1 MPPLSPVTGGSFQIL
16 AVFRLLSVI
25 FAAVLVA
32 VPHFASGQI
41 SLQSYTDS
49 VVDGAENVKAIRVWS
64 NNSMRMP
71 VVNFKSVSSHVDE
84 EAQEHSIQLTIEITI
99 TPAPADRFELEY
111 TVGEHSTAES
121 LTRERRDYTIAPL
134 SSSPIQ
140 VFPDDNSAEIRL
152 TINND
157 WYAEEDET
165 IILILQPDD
174 PDDRKYTLGSKSVHT
189 VTIESS
195 DPTIISDVDFH
206 RDREFPR
213 PESDQTWDITVFLS
227 AGMYLGDDGNLH
239 PAPDIP
245 GIIEN
250 SVAPEKGLTLNYEL
264 GGTAEPGEDYT
275 IAQSTIQ
282 VPGNKSS
289 GMLYVEILDDN
300 VQEDTETIILTLI
313 EGDGY
318 NVGTKY
324 PSIMWTIEDDDTTP
338 LPKAAFALASSGAD
352 EDAGTHNITVNID
365 PAPQTNLILN
375 YTWNGGTA
383 VEGED
388 YRIEDK
394 GTVSVT
400 AGNTLVNI
408 PIMII
413 DDNADEVDETII
425 LTLTSGAGYDVGN
438 PDTHTLTITDND
450 TPVVRFESVSKRVDE
465 DAGRHNVIVN
475 IDPAPQTDLILN
487 YTWDGGTA
495 VEGEDYRIE
504 DKGTVS
510 VTTGNTSVN
519 IPVTIIDDNA
529 DEEDETVILTLTS
542 GSGYDLGNPNP
553 HTLTI
558 SDNDETPVV
567 RFESVSER
575 VDEDAGTHNIIVK
588 INPAPQT
595 DLILNYTWDGGT
607 AVEGE
612 DYRITGSGAIAVTAG
627 ATSVNIPIIII
638 DDNADEVDE
647 TVILTLKSGT
657 GYDLGNPNSHT
668 LTITDNDETPVIRFE
683 SVSERIDED
692 AGTHNVIVK
701 INPAPQADLTLT
713 YDLGG
718 TATEGTDY
726 RIIGSGAIAVTAGAT
741 SVNIPVMIIDDN
753 ADEVDE
759 TVILTL
765 KSGTGYDLGNPNPHR
780 LTITDNDE
788 TSVVN
793 FVLASSDV
801 NESAGTHNVTVNIN
815 PAPQSDLTLE
825 YDLGGTA
832 AEGSDYSI
840 NNSRRIAVRAGA
852 SSASIPIMITDDG
865 EDEEAETV
873 ILTLKSGTGYDLGN
887 PNSHTL
893 TITDNDETPVVRF
906 ESVSERVDEDAGT
919 HNVIVKIN
927 PAPQADLPLT
937 YDLGGT
943 ATEGT
948 DYSITGSGAIAVTA
962 GATSVNIPVMIIDD
976 NADEGSET
984 IILTLTSGSGY
995 DLGNPNPHT
1004 LTIINNDGTALPEA
1018 TFALVSE
1025 SIDEDAGTHNVIV
1038 NVGPASPA
1046 DLVLSYDL
1054 GGTAVEEEDYSIR
1067 SSRTVTVTAGATSV
1081 NIPVMITDDLVVEAN
1096 ETIEFTLITG
1106 TGYTTGS
1113 TKAHTVTIED
1123 NDQPVPA
1130 TVMLTANPKRVEE
1143 GASVEVTVTISV
1155 KQPGNVVIPLT
1166 YIPLDPYPATS
1177 ADYHSLPSIVIPA
1190 GALTGSDNLRTIDD
1204 DSYEE
1209 DETFTVAIDEE
1220 LLPADIELGS
1230 PVSERITIT
1239 NNDSEPP
1246 VQGRISVVPRI
1257 VEEGNSVTVTIEL
1270 PVELSLSVTIALV
1283 LTPISAEPEDYRA
1296 PTPRQVEIRAGQMH
1310 GEYRIA
1316 IHDDKEAREGDET
1329 FTVAVDEDGVPD
1341 EVGFDNLSP
1350 VTVTIIDND
1359 QAGIQALT
1367 AVSILEGQTETF
1379 QFSLTSEP
1387 QAEVTVTISGHSG
1400 TDLILTPAVKIFL
1413 PSNWSEMQ
1421 EVTLHAVEDLDF
1433 DHELVPLTF
1442 TASGGGYTGISEIVE
1457 VTIIDKDRPGINA
1470 PASVVVP
1477 EGLSGRFDIVLVKEP
1492 SGIVTVT
1499 VPSPVGDIT
1508 AVPTNLI
1515 FTPDTWQTP
1524 QSITLTAR
1532 EDDDFLPDFETLT
1545 LRANG
1550 GGYEGVTQDI
1560 AVTIRE
1566 NDEPGIM
1573 ALEEVTMDEGST
1585 YPLMVR
1591 LTAQPLE
1598 PVTINFT
1605 GHTGSDLT
1613 LSGVPIT
1620 FTAMNWQTP
1629 QRVTLIAA
1637 EDDMDYINDRID
1649 LILIASGGGYDDVT
1663 HTTIVTIKDNDDAP
1677 LMISILNQEGMESGE
1692 SLQLRIE
1699 LNRSID
1705 EPVTVEYTSSD
1716 VGEAEAGLDYTASR
1730 GIVIFDPGATR
1741 GVIEIKITD
1750 DQLPEENETFHVTL
1764 SNASD
1769 NAEIYRAVGVGTIL
1783 DNDGSAKLRVDNVLV
1798 MEEEGNVQ
1806 FRVSLSQPQHQTV
1819 TAVYRTKDGTAKSG
1833 EDYKEVS
1840 GVVTIA
1846 PGMMEAIIAV
1856 PLLRDGLDWQEETFS
1871 VHLLSAKHAEI
1882 EKAVGLATIQESP
1895 VASEKIMEAYIAR
1908 FLRTASVQM
1917 VDAIGGR
1924 FRLAAD
1930 GVVCAA
1936 ADRAEMAHFWYSTS
1950 SWDPSLGELLAGCH
1964 MSQNMPLGS
1973 GSFGVWGQGAFRRFN
1988 GRGEDALTLQG
1999 DVTTGMFGVD
2009 YRWQGGW
2016 IVGMLLSHSQ
2026 GDGTFEMADQSG
2038 DIMSGLTGIYPYV
2051 SYTGTGWDVW
2061 GSAGIGL
2068 GQVEML
2074 ELKGDV
2080 VSQFGALGMRGKL
2093 VSGGTIGLNYH
2104 GDFLMTGA
2112 EVADHDLTAEV
2123 YRVRAGL
2130 EASARITGAIRPYL
2144 EANVRQDGGSAET
2157 GTGLELGGGIRF
2169 SRPAWR
2175 LRGNM
2180 HTQGLVVH
2188 TVGGFTEWGISGLL
2202 QVGNRSEGMMM
2213 RLRPSWGR
2221 GRGMSL
2227 YRQQTMLDSASI
2239 GTATNRTE
2247 LELGYRIP
2255 WMDRVA
2261 RSVAGVTRLPKGVI
2275 YRLGSEFRPLDRV
2288 TFSIFGFTYAY
2299 SDARGNVGVNAQGAF
2314 QY

>member
-1 MPPLSPVTGGSFQIL
+1 M
-16 AVFRLLSVI
+16 
-25 FAAVLVA
+25 
-32 VPHFASGQI
+32 
-41 SLQSYTDS
+41 
-49 VVDGAENVKAIRVWS
+49 
-64 NNSMRMP
+64 
-71 VVNFKSVSSHVDE
+71 
-84 EAQEHSIQLTIEITI
+84 
-99 TPAPADRFELEY
+99 
-111 TVGEHSTAES
+111 
-121 LTRERRDYTIAPL
+121 
-134 SSSPIQ
+134 
-140 VFPDDNSAEIRL
+140 
-152 TINND
+152 
-157 WYAEEDET
+157 
-165 IILILQPDD
+165 
-174 PDDRKYTLGSKSVHT
+174 
-189 VTIESS
+189 
-195 DPTIISDVDFH
+195 
-206 RDREFPR
+206 
-213 PESDQTWDITVFLS
+213 
-227 AGMYLGDDGNLH
+227 
-239 PAPDIP
+239 
-245 GIIEN
+245 
-250 SVAPEKGLTLNYEL
+250 
-264 GGTAEPGEDYT
+264 
-275 IAQSTIQ
+275 
-282 VPGNKSS
+282 
-289 GMLYVEILDDN
+289 
-300 VQEDTETIILTLI
+300 
-313 EGDGY
+313 
-318 NVGTKY
+318 
-324 PSIMWTIEDDDTTP
+324 
-338 LPKAAFALASSGAD
+338 
-352 EDAGTHNITVNID
+352 
-365 PAPQTNLILN
+365 
-375 YTWNGGTA
+375 
-383 VEGED
+383 
-388 YRIEDK
+388 
-394 GTVSVT
+394 
-400 AGNTLVNI
+400 
-408 PIMII
+408 
-413 DDNADEVDETII
+413 
-425 LTLTSGAGYDVGN
+425 
-438 PDTHTLTITDND
+438 
-450 TPVVRFESVSKRVDE
+450 
-465 DAGRHNVIVN
+465 
-475 IDPAPQTDLILN
+475 
-487 YTWDGGTA
+487 
-495 VEGEDYRIE
+495 
-504 DKGTVS
+504 
-510 VTTGNTSVN
+510 
-519 IPVTIIDDNA
+519 
-529 DEEDETVILTLTS
+529 
-542 GSGYDLGNPNP
+542 
-553 HTLTI
+553 
-558 SDNDETPVV
+558 
-567 RFESVSER
+567 
-575 VDEDAGTHNIIVK
+575 
-588 INPAPQT
+588 
-595 DLILNYTWDGGT
+595 
-607 AVEGE
+607 
-612 DYRITGSGAIAVTAG
+612 
-627 ATSVNIPIIII
+627 
-638 DDNADEVDE
+638 
-647 TVILTLKSGT
+647 
-657 GYDLGNPNSHT
+657 
-668 LTITDNDETPVIRFE
+668 
-683 SVSERIDED
+683 
-692 AGTHNVIVK
+692 
-701 INPAPQADLTLT
+701 T
-713 YDLGG
+713 YGLGG
-718 TATEGTDY
+718 TATG
-726 RIIGSGAIAVTAGAT
+726 
-741 SVNIPVMIIDDN
+741 
-753 ADEVDE
+753 
-759 TVILTL
+759 
-765 KSGTGYDLGNPNPHR
+765 
-780 LTITDNDE
+780 
-788 TSVVN
+788 
-793 FVLASSDV
+793 
-801 NESAGTHNVTVNIN
+801 
-815 PAPQSDLTLE
+815 
-825 YDLGGTA
+825 
-832 AEGSDYSI
+832 
-840 NNSRRIAVRAGA
+840 
-852 SSASIPIMITDDG
+852 
-865 EDEEAETV
+865 
-873 ILTLKSGTGYDLGN
+873 
-887 PNSHTL
+887 
-893 TITDNDETPVVRF
+893 
-906 ESVSERVDEDAGT
+906 
-919 HNVIVKIN
+919 
-927 PAPQADLPLT
+927 
-937 YDLGGT
+937 
-943 ATEGT
+943 GT
-948 DYSITGSGAIAVTA
+948 DYSITGSGAIAVPA
-962 GATSVNIPVMIIDD
+962 GATSVTIPVMIIDD
-976 NADEGSET
+976 NADEEDET
-984 IILTLTSGSGY
+984 IILTLTSGVGY
-995 DLGNPNPHT
+995 GVGNPNPHI
-1004 LTIINNDGTALPEA
+1004 LTIIGNDGTALPEA

-1046 DLVLSYDL
+1046 DLVLNYDL

-1081 NIPVMITDDLVVEAN
+1081 NIPVMITDDLVAEVN

-1106 TGYTTGS
+1106 TGYTVGS

-1130 TVMLTANPKRVEE
+1130 TVMLTAHPKRVEE
-1143 GASVEVTVTISV
+1143 GASVEVTAKISAE
-1155 KQPGNVVIPLT
+1155 QPDNVVIPLT
-1166 YIPLDPYPATS
+1166 YTPFDPYPATS
-1177 ADYHSLPSIVIPA
+1177 DDYHSLPSIVIPA

-1246 VQGRISVVPRI
+1246 VQGRISVAPRM

-1270 PVELSLSVTIALV
+1270 PVELSLSVTIPLV

-1296 PTPRQVEIRAGQMH
+1296 PTPRQVEIRAGQTH

-1316 IHDDKEAREGDET
+1316 IHDDKEAWEGDET
-1329 FTVAVDEDGVPD
+1329 FTVEVDEDGVPD

-1350 VTVTIIDND
+1350 VTVAIIDND

-1367 AVSILEGQTETF
+1367 AISILEGQTETF

-1387 QAEVTVTISGHSG
+1387 QAEVTVTITGHSG

-1413 PSNWSEMQ
+1413 PGNWSEMQ
-1421 EVTLHAVEDLDF
+1421 EVTLHAVEDPDF

-1477 EGLSGRFDIVLVKEP
+1477 EGLSGKFDIALVKEP

-1508 AVPTNLI
+1508 AIPANLI

-1545 LRANG
+1545 LSANG
-1550 GGYEGVTQDI
+1550 GGYERVTSDV
-1560 AVTIRE
+1560 AVIIRE
-1566 NDEPGIM
+1566 NDAPEIM
-1573 ALEEVTMDEGST
+1573 ALEEIMMDEGGT

-1591 LTAQPLE
+1591 LAAQPLE
-1598 PVTINFT
+1598 SVIINFT
-1605 GHTGSDLT
+1605 GYAGSDLT
-1613 LSGVPIT
+1613 LNGIPIM
-1620 FTAMNWQTP
+1620 FTATNWQIP
-1629 QRVTLIAA
+1629 QAVTLSAA
-1637 EDDMDYINDRID
+1637 EDDIDYIDDRIN
-1649 LILIASGGGYDDVT
+1649 LILTASGGGYDDVT

-1716 VGEAEAGLDYTASR
+1716 IGEAEAGLDYTASR
-1730 GIVIFDPGATR
+1730 GIVIFDPGAVR

-1783 DNDGSAKLRVDNVLV
+1783 DNDGRAKLRVDDALV

-1806 FRVSLSQPQHQTV
+1806 FRVSLSQPQYQTV

-1936 ADRAEMAHFWYSTS
+1936 ADRAEMAQFGYSTS
-1950 SWDPSLGELLAGCH
+1950 SRDPSLGELLAGCH

-1973 GSFGVWGQGAFRRFN
+1973 GVFGVWGQGAFWRFN

-2130 EASARITGAIRPYL
+2130 EAGARITGAIRPYL

-2169 SRPAWR
+2169 SHPAWR

-2180 HTQGLVVH
+2180 HTQGLVMH
-2188 TVGGFTEWGISGLL
+2188 TVNGFTEWGISGLL
-2202 QVGNRSEGMMM
+2202 QVGNKSEGMMM

-2227 YRQQTMLDSASI
+2227 YRQQTMLDAASLR
-2239 GTATNRTE
+2239 TATNRTE
-2247 LELGYRIP
+2247 LELGYGIP
-2255 WMDRVA
+2255 WMDGVA
-2261 RSVAGVTRLPKGVI
+2261 RSVAGVTRLPKGGM

-2299 SDARGNVGVNAQGAF
+2299 SDARSNVGVNAQGVF